1 VAARSSSWPP
11 GLRGGSTV
19 SGPVPDLG
27 LEARR
32 VLDELE
38 SRGVAA
44 RAVGG
49 LAIHL
54 RCPSSGRPPLARSY
68 KDLDLATVLPAGR
81 PLTEALSGLGYQP
94 DQEFNA
100 LHGQERLLFWDVQH
114 ERQLDVFVDR
124 MVLCH
129 TLEFANR
136 LTLEARTLPLAD
148 LLLTKLQVVEVN
160 ERDLKDA
167 AALLADHELG
177 PDGIDIERVLEV
189 LTSDWGWWRTATAT
203 LDHVARYAGDLDGFP
218 SAALVVQRATALRER
233 VDAAPKSRRWR
244 LRAMVGERKRWYELP
259 EEIDA

>member
-1 VAARSSSWPP
+1 
-11 GLRGGSTV
+11 V

-68 KDLDLATVLPAGR
+68 KDLDLATVLPGSR

-167 AALLADHELG
+167 AALLADYELG
-177 PDGIDIERVLEV
+177 PDGIDIERVVEV
-189 LTSDWGWWRTATAT
+189 LGSDWGWWRTATAT
-203 LDHVARYAGDLDGFP
+203 LERVAGYAGDLDGFP

-259 EEIDA
+259 EEINA